1 MFCAEAQ
8 DFHAASTHLAANR
21 RRYANHFSRCARRT
35 HLLAAV
41 WRREP
46 LDNIHSSVGAVREVV
61 ADPRQTSRATNQCGE
76 AFNDD
81 YLITGMQQ
89 GAMVT
94 FRVSA
99 DDYRTQEFP
108 VTILGDIDDQMFNFK
123 LEKQ

>member
-1 MFCAEAQ
+1 MRITSAVALVALIFLPL
-8 DFHAASTHLAANR
+8 FGGVNR
-21 RRYANHFSRCARRT
+21 WTTS
-35 HLLAAV
+35 
-41 WRREP
+41 
-46 LDNIHSSVGAVREVV
+46 ISSVGAVREVV

-94 FRVSA
+94 FHVSA